1 MIPWAVDHILTAVI
15 LLPVTCGFVLMAVNS
30 VIAGLRPGWFLPE
43 GIWWSLSFL
52 VSLGVFAMTLVEV
65 VWVFDPQIFGPQ
77 FVERI
82 PWVPTAGVTWLGGV
96 DGLSLVL
103 IALTTGLVPLVL
115 IVARRQISQSHRSF
129 IFCVLMVETGLL
141 GVFLALDP
149 ATVFLM
155 WQLTVLPTFLLVG
168 RWGQAR
174 RVQAALRFGAA
185 WSLGSMLFLW
195 ALLMVTDGGTLA
207 LYGPPALEGT
217 GLLQGGVG
225 AGEGSPR
232 TWVLIAFLLSL
243 GLTIPM
249 FPFHV
254 WWSQVDRET
263 PLALSIFLNAAGLKV
278 GGYFLIR
285 WVLPLCG
292 DAIESAQPLL
302 FFIAV
307 SGMLY
312 ALARASLQNDFR
324 RFISWWT
331 TGQLAFI
338 ALGVLSLDD
347 RGLSGAVMTML
358 SHGLTC
364 AVLLLLFGA
373 LYERRKTSD
382 LRELGGLARP
392 MPVFSSFLAIG
403 VLSAMGLP
411 PLIGFAGEFMM
422 LMGLS
427 SRHLGVASLT
437 LLAWVVGAAA
447 GIRFYRRIAWGPLVQ
462 PENRGLIDLRL
473 GERIIML
480 SILLPIV
487 GFGVYPSPILR
498 RIEPTSL
505 EILRLVDGRLR
516 KAPHPISEM
525 NVSET
530 EKRETLIVEPGL

>member
-1 MIPWAVDHILTAVI
+1 MVPWVIDHILTAVI
-15 LLPVTCGFVLMAVNS
+15 LLPVTCGFLLMAINAL
-30 VIAGLRPGWFLPE
+30 IAGLRPGWSLPE
-43 GIWWSLSFL
+43 GVWWSLSFV
-52 VSLGVFAMTLVEV
+52 VSVGVFAMTLAEV

-77 FVERI
+77 LVELI
-82 PWVPTAGVTWLGGV
+82 PWAPTAGVTWLVGV

-103 IALTTGLVPLVL
+103 VGLTTGMVPLVL
-115 IVARRQISQSHRSF
+115 IVARRQIIQSYRSF
-129 IFCVLMVETGLL
+129 IFCILMVETGLL
-141 GVFLALDP
+141 GVFLTLDP
-149 ATVFLM
+149 ATLFFM
-155 WQLTVLPTFLLVG
+155 WQLIMLPIFLLLG
-168 RWGQAR
+168 RWGQAHN
-174 RVQAALRFGAA
+174 VKAALRFGVA
-185 WSLGSMLFLW
+185 WGLGSMLFLW
-195 ALLMVTDGGTLA
+195 ALLVVTDGGTLA
-207 LYGPPALEGT
+207 LYVPPALEGT
-217 GLLQGGVG
+217 GLLQGGSV
-225 AGEGSPR
+225 AAEENSR

-243 GLTIPM
+243 GLTIPL
-249 FPFHV
+249 FPFHI

-263 PLALSIFLNAAGLKV
+263 PLALSLFLNTVGLKV

-285 WVLPLCG
+285 LVLPLCG

-302 FFIAV
+302 FFIAI

-324 RFISWWT
+324 LFISWWT

-338 ALGVLSLDD
+338 ALGVLTLDD
-347 RGLSGAVMTML
+347 RGLSGAMMTML

-364 AVLLLLFGA
+364 GALLLLFGA

-392 MPVFSSFLAIG
+392 MPVFSSFLGIG
-403 VLSAMGLP
+403 ILSAMGLP

-437 LLAWVVGAAA
+437 LLAWILGAAA
-447 GIRFYRRIAWGPLVQ
+447 GIRFYRRIAWGPLAR

-473 GERIIML
+473 GERIVVL
-480 SILLPIV
+480 SILVPIV
-487 GFGVYPSPILR
+487 GFGVHPSPILR

-516 KAPHPISEM
+516 HASHS
-525 NVSET
+525 VSDMHVIDVEDQ
-530 EKRETLIVEPGL
+530 EVEIVEPRP